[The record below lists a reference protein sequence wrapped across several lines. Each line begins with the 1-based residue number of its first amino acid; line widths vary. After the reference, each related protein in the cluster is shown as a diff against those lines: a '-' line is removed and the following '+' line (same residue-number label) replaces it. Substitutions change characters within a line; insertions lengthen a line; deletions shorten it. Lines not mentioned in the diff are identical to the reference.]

1 MLLFLFHPFLGV
13 QLIDVC
19 NHTDHAEDVDDAE
32 GEDGPEEGTVSKVDG
47 DRLKSYGGPENQVRL
62 D

>member
-1 MLLFLFHPFLGV
+1 MAHIEPYL
-13 QLIDVC
+13 
-19 NHTDHAEDVDDAE
+19 A
-32 GEDGPEEGTVSKVDG
+32 EDGPEEGTVSKVDG